1 MMKSQVIADLLTQF
15 PREEEFPLDDEVPRE
30 VAMAEEAREQ
40 RVMKFD
46 GSSTAQPRGMRVVLY
61 HEEDKV
67 VTLSFKLEFPCSNN
81 MAEYETYLTGLA
93 TTLEMGVKHL
103 KVMGDSNL
111 VVC

>member
-15 PREEEFPLDDEVPRE
+15 PGEEEFPLDDEVPRE

-46 GSSTAQPRGMRVVLY
+46 GSSIAQPRGMRVVLY